1 MKQEKD
7 GVLVTDIYLLAQ
19 YSEKRPGVSFAL
31 ALILFSLAGIP
42 PLAGFICK
50 LYVFMA
56 IINSGMAYLA
66 VVGAIS
72 SVIGAFYYLRVVYI
86 IYFMDRETKL
96 DGRMPFTH
104 LCILFVASLAIV
116 IGTYNLL
123 GVEPLTRAAAQSL
136 IN

>member
-1 MKQEKD
+1 
-7 GVLVTDIYLLAQ
+7 
-19 YSEKRPGVSFAL
+19 
-31 ALILFSLAGIP
+31 
-42 PLAGFICK
+42 
-50 LYVFMA
+50 MA